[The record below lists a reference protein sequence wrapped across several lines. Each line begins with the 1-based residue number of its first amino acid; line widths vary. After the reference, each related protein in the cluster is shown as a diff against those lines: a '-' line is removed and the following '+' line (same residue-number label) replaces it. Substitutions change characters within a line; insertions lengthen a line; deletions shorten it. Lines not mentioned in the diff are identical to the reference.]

1 MWDFLNN
8 ASVGAFIGAFAAF
21 FLVVATDLRRRYR
34 YKKLLTFLV
43 SDNLDHARKKIKSV
57 RTNIALIKE
66 DNKVTG
72 APFMHFPTQSI
83 KDYQFQVLDMLDANE
98 KQGLDALI
106 YWMEGIDGLL
116 DEATDNAKKL
126 KKLIKINASTLEKS
140 SAGADFINSLEES
153 ETNLNH
159 LIILAEYYVNGEPYK
174 ILEFSHPVGESKNT

>member
-21 FLVVATDLRRRYR
+21 FLVVATVLRRRYR

-43 SDNLDHARKKIKSV
+43 SDNLDHARKKLESV
-57 RTNIALIKE
+57 QMNIDLAKE

-106 YWMEGIDGLL
+106 FWMEGIDGLL
-116 DEATDNAKKL
+116 DEATDKAEKL
-126 KKLIKINASTLEKS
+126 NKLIKNNASTFERS
-140 SAGADFINSLEES
+140 SAGTDFIDSLEEAKK
-153 ETNLNH
+153 NLNY